1 MKNSY
6 QGYWFSCQTT
16 YSDDIGTRKWFLL
29 LESKLTKN
37 MRYHRVDLDNQLTLG
52 QVLKIAYIEIE
63 KLNQEEAKQ

>member
-16 YSDDIGTRKWFLL
+16 YSDDIGTRKWILL
-29 LESKLTKN
+29 LENKSN
-37 MRYHRVDLDNQLTLG
+37 D
-52 QVLKIAYIEIE
+52 KIITIGLNNLMTFGEATEMAFTEIE